1 MAGWPD
7 HFTGC
12 WAWKPQLSESDEAFV
27 QIPMAHSHWFQNLT
41 HWWTNREDF
50 VCKSCSKCKIGSDV
64 DGLKFQ
70 PPIQWIVQNTKF
82 PSLFYFASIVIHSQK
97 RLIKHHWIPLVQRCV
112 SSSCISCVLR
122 GGHATYSPGRHI
134 ACASGFSSL
143 VPRVFYRL
151 CRGRLF
157 STLPTFVH
165 RASLFGLSVVFIFGV
180 SF

>member
-1 MAGWPD
+1 
-7 HFTGC
+7 
-12 WAWKPQLSESDEAFV
+12 
-27 QIPMAHSHWFQNLT
+27 MAHSHWFQNLT
-41 HWWTNREDF
+41 HSWTSREDF

-64 DGLKFQ
+64 DGLKLSA
-70 PPIQWIVQNTKF
+70 PHSMDCPKHKITKF
-82 PSLFYFASIVIHSQK
+82 VLLCVHCYPFPK
-97 RLIKHHWIPLVQRCV
+97 RLIKHHWTPLVQRCV